1 MKTPKPEPKVEKSQ
15 SNLVRILIIVGSLI
29 VGVILAI
36 FSMSNNPH

>member
-1 MKTPKPEPKVEKSQ
+1 MKEPKPEPKAEKPH
-15 SNLVRILIIVGSLI
+15 SNLVRILILVGSLI

>member
-1 MKTPKPEPKVEKSQ
+1 MKEPKPEPKAEKPQ
-15 SNLVRILIIVGSLI
+15 SNLVRIGILVGSLI